1 MWSCKKI
8 VQNICLN
15 FCAKVSFFVNCR
27 LLKLIFVH
35 CVLAQ
40 FEVQSVVL
48 VLTSQV
54 SFKPPIQW
62 ATIVKNSTKMN
73 LLPMYQKCF
82 ELFRYVY
89 CITNR
94 LDCTISSQILLHCDT
109 KLNTMCL
116 LTQSN
121 NRTCLIKTEY
131 NFFCPSL
138 SHIYTSS
145 SN

>member
-1 MWSCKKI
+1 
-8 VQNICLN
+8 
-15 FCAKVSFFVNCR
+15 
-27 LLKLIFVH
+27 
-35 CVLAQ
+35 
-40 FEVQSVVL
+40 
-48 VLTSQV
+48 
-54 SFKPPIQW
+54 
-62 ATIVKNSTKMN
+62 MN

-82 ELFRYVY
+82 ELFWYVY

-138 SHIYTSS
+138 SHIYTQAHLTNHNDLTWKYLPGAYFCQGRRSRGVCVVVVVGRTFFLLLKQMTVPFFQAWPKIIVS
-145 SN
+145 RFFWNFLAG